1 MCRIPAPPRR
11 GRRPK
16 RRAIAQLGAEV
27 AGMRVAGHLA
37 RIVAR
42 AKAAPGE
49 LVAFWVGQ
57 GNLRADTV
65 ATNQERSNFALV
77 RWGENYRAD

>member
-1 MCRIPAPPRR
+1 MASHMP
-11 GRRPK
+11 
-16 RRAIAQLGAEV
+16 
-27 AGMRVAGHLA
+27 
-37 RIVAR
+37 
-42 AKAAPGE
+42 APGE

-77 RWGENYRAD
+77 RWGENYRAN